1 MSLRLFPGLL
11 GRLSCRP
18 AAQAAQAMQ
27 AMQAVRA
34 RGLATR
40 PTGLSGPRLD
50 AKQFFTPLRRPAPGP
65 APAGS
70 AAGRGLGAAALLRRA
85 FGTSK
90 PADIIR
96 TQWTRGQ
103 RGRGSQPKWTWWRR
117 MRYRLDMIP
126 AKNMVSC
133 GAAVCWATVRQR
145 GEVPDV
151 PQVAGAA

>member
-11 GRLSCRP
+11 GRLSAARP
-18 AAQAAQAMQ
+18 QASPIARS
-27 AMQAVRA
+27 VRHFTA
-34 RGLATR
+34 RST
-40 PTGLSGPRLD
+40 GPRLD